1 MGGICKRQN
10 MKVEINVNGI
20 DVENAIKLTYLE
32 NNSDNVW
39 HHGLK
44 IRNKNSKQKKQNNQ
58 LNILLNAQML
68 KFDLTYP
75 LCDV

>member
-44 IRNKNSKQKKQNNQ
+44 IRNKNSK
-58 LNILLNAQML
+58 
-68 KFDLTYP
+68 
-75 LCDV
+75 